1 MKLPGF
7 TSNQIF
13 KTSSTE
19 KNDSILL
26 RYGIISRMKDF
37 SLIPKE
43 SMPNILV
50 TYTGNQRN

>member
-7 TSNQIF
+7 ISNQIF

-19 KNDSILL
+19 KNDSILF
-26 RYGIISRMKDF
+26 RYGIIFRMKDF

-50 TYTGNQRN
+50 TYTGDQRN